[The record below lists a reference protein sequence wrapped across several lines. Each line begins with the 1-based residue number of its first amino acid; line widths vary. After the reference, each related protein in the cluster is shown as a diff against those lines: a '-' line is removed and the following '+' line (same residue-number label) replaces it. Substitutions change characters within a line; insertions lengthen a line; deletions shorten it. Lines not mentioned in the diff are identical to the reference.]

1 MKQTSGFRVLYA
13 VLLRPLQG
21 TCISATQ
28 IHHRRISQQ
37 PRWTWTQESGNNSWA
52 SYVFANRSSLE
63 TFWSTLNGKL
73 LVCWLDLLR
82 LFRRWFA
89 SDIHL
94 EDAWFMPLVRRHQHE
109 HQGGFMRKQSR
120 TTVKNPCQ
128 QAGSEN
134 IELKDQEISR
144 VSSWHSHQIRA
155 DPPSLPIG
163 EGIRN
168 QYGTRYRIRIEMP
181 SNSNSGLKLAK
192 VARELYQNHNPKTER
207 ASFVPNAVAKMR
219 AANEA
224 ALLTS
229 SCHPS
234 SS

>member
-82 LFRRWFA
+82 LFRALICIWHPPWRCMVYATSKTPSTWTSGWVHEETKPDHCKKPMSTTRVWKHWAQRSRDIKSIQLALA
-89 SDIHL
+89 SNPSGSPKFTD
-94 EDAWFMPLVRRHQHE
+94 WRRD
-109 HQGGFMRKQSR
+109 S
-120 TTVKNPCQ
+120 
-128 QAGSEN
+128 
-134 IELKDQEISR
+134 
-144 VSSWHSHQIRA
+144 
-155 DPPSLPIG
+155 
-163 EGIRN
+163 
-168 QYGTRYRIRIEMP
+168 
-181 SNSNSGLKLAK
+181 
-192 VARELYQNHNPKTER
+192 
-207 ASFVPNAVAKMR
+207 
-219 AANEA
+219 
-224 ALLTS
+224 
-229 SCHPS
+229 
-234 SS
+234 

>member
-1 MKQTSGFRVLYA
+1 
-13 VLLRPLQG
+13 
-21 TCISATQ
+21 
-28 IHHRRISQQ
+28 
-37 PRWTWTQESGNNSWA
+37 
-52 SYVFANRSSLE
+52 
-63 TFWSTLNGKL
+63 
-73 LVCWLDLLR
+73 
-82 LFRRWFA
+82 
-89 SDIHL
+89 
-94 EDAWFMPLVRRHQHE
+94 
-109 HQGGFMRKQSR
+109 MRKQSR

-155 DPPSLPIG
+155 DPPR
-163 EGIRN
+163 IRN
-168 QYGTRYRIRIEMP
+168 QYGTRYPIRIEMP

-192 VARELYQNHNPKTER
+192 VPRELYQNHNPKTER

-219 AANEA
+219 PANEA

>member
-1 MKQTSGFRVLYA
+1 MKHPKWEATG
-13 VLLRPLQG
+13 LL
-21 TCISATQ
+21 
-28 IHHRRISQQ
+28 
-37 PRWTWTQESGNNSWA
+37 
-52 SYVFANRSSLE
+52 
-63 TFWSTLNGKL
+63 
-73 LVCWLDLLR
+73 
-82 LFRRWFA
+82 A

-109 HQGGFMRKQSR
+109 HQGEFMRKQSR
-120 TTVKNPCQ
+120 TTVKHPCQ

-163 EGIRN
+163 EGIRS
-168 QYGTRYRIRIEMP
+168 QYGTRYPIRIEMP

-192 VARELYQNHNPKTER
+192 VTRELYQNHNPKTER

-219 AANEA
+219 PANEA